1 MEHIQGNT
9 RAVCELIDQYLDIMS
24 DPERLE
30 KAPLNQIA
38 SSLGV
43 LIDKFS
49 KNTVKEK
56 ENTELD
62 KVLEAVREIE

>member
-1 MEHIQGNT
+1 MEHIQGN
-9 RAVCELIDQYLDIMS
+9 RKAVCDLIDQYLDIMS

-49 KNTVKEK
+49 KSTAKEK
-56 ENTELD
+56 ENTELE